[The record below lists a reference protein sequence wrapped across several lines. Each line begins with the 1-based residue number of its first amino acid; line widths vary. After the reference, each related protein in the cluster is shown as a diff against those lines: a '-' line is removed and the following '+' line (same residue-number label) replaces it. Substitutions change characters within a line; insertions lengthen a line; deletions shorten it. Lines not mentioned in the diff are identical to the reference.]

1 MARLLTFDDIKKHE
15 QKIKAEKAKVAKA
28 KKEIINKENT
38 KIGKLMR
45 KKFGFKSYSDFEQWL
60 DKNFPE
66 TKSKN
71 VAKKED
77 KKSNMSEKN
86 KRISKK

>member
-45 KKFGFKSYSDFEQWL
+45 KKIWVQKLLRF
-60 DKNFPE
+60 
-66 TKSKN
+66 
-71 VAKKED
+71 
-77 KKSNMSEKN
+77 
-86 KRISKK
+86 

>member
-1 MARLLTFDDIKKHE
+1 
-15 QKIKAEKAKVAKA
+15 
-28 KKEIINKENT
+28 
-38 KIGKLMR
+38 MR